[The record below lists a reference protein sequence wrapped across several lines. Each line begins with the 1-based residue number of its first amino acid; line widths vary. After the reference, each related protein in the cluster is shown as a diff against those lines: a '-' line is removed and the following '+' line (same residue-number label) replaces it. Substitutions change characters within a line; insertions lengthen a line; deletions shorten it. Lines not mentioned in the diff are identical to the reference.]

1 MNEPTPGLSP
11 LPGSSGPIEA
21 PAGPEQPPFE
31 KWRTTFPF
39 HWDADELVSRREL
52 LYFTVFASATMF
64 STTFLLAILGWLRQ
78 PVHGTIQPVVRIGD
92 VPEGG
97 AHYFDYPG
105 PDQLA
110 VLLHLPGGR
119 FVAYSLRCTHLS
131 CAVYFNAESQELIC
145 PCHHGLFALASGE
158 PVAGPPRR
166 RLEQIALRQE
176 GDVLY
181 AVAIAP

>member
-1 MNEPTPGLSP
+1 MSEPTPGVSQQPGPSGHVPESP
-11 LPGSSGPIEA
+11 PLER
-21 PAGPEQPPFE
+21 
-31 KWRTTFPF
+31 WRLTFPF

-52 LYFTVFASATMF
+52 LYFTVYASVTMF
-64 STTFLLAILGWLRQ
+64 STTFLLAILGALRKAEA
-78 PVHGTIQPVVRIGD
+78 GPVVAIARMSEI
-92 VPEGG
+92 PEGG

-105 PDQLA
+105 PEDQA

-131 CAVYFNAESQELIC
+131 CAVYFQPDRQSLIC
-145 PCHHGLFALASGE
+145 PCHHGVFE
-158 PVAGPPRR
+158 PETGDPIAGPPRR

-181 AVAIAP
+181 AVAISP

>member
-1 MNEPTPGLSP
+1 MSDPTPGVSQQ
-11 LPGSSGPIEA
+11 PG
-21 PAGPEQPPFE
+21 PAGRGPDQPPFE
-31 KWRTTFPF
+31 KWRLTFPF

-52 LYFTVFASATMF
+52 LYFTVYASATMF
-64 STTFLLAILGWLRQ
+64 STTFLLAILGWMRQ
-78 PVHGTIQPVVRIGD
+78 PAHGHAQPIARIGEL
-92 VPEGG
+92 PEGS

-105 PDQLA
+105 PDQQA

-131 CAVYFNAESQELIC
+131 CAVYYKGDSQELIC
-145 PCHHGLFALASGE
+145 PCHHGVFHPETGE

-176 GDVLY
+176 GDMLY